1 MDQKSLQERF
11 VSSLQGPPLDLLER
25 LELEENADIWTMG
38 TGTDRLAVEIIER
51 FPSVEQLFLCDP
63 TLDDS
68 TVEELRS
75 SSLEGEFEHFT
86 KNCLERLG
94 KFQQN
99 TFEICLACWMVGT
112 VPVSNTISLMYR
124 VLAQSGQIGLICM
137 KEGSPARPLQL
148 LKEAV
153 REGAGRKVDFKSRGQ
168 LSSVSSFRTNLTSL
182 GFHDERI
189 WENEVDVSF
198 NTPEEVFQVLLQ
210 STGAQWKEQNQ
221 SDKQSIR
228 DVFVDKVESE
238 FGASPEITYEYLGA
252 TGRSKA

>member
-1 MDQKSLQERF
+1 MGQKSLQERF
-11 VSSLQGPPLDLLER
+11 VASLQEPPLDLLER

-38 TGTDRLAVEIIER
+38 TGTDQLAVELVER
-51 FPSVEQLFLCDP
+51 FPSLEQLFLCDP
-63 TLDDS
+63 TLDVS
-68 TVEELRS
+68 TVEELRES
-75 SSLEGEFEHFT
+75 FEGELEHFT
-86 KNCLERLG
+86 KNGLERLG

-99 TFEICLACWMVGT
+99 TFQLCLACWMVGT

-137 KEGSPARPLQL
+137 REGSPARPLQL

-198 NTPEEVFQVLLQ
+198 NTPEEVFKVLLQ

-221 SDKQSIR
+221 SDQQSIR
-228 DVFVDKVESE
+228 DVFVDKVERE
-238 FGASPEITYEYLGA
+238 FGTSPEITYEYLGA